1 MQHGAPVRQ
10 DGGEGPTDPA
20 SAGDQ
25 QLQGR
30 DQGSPGE
37 AGDTESR
44 KNLDVIRYLNL
55 NNDYLILHYLYVGG
69 GGLEI

>member
-1 MQHGAPVRQ
+1 VQYGAPVRQ

-20 SAGDQ
+20 STGDQ

-44 KNLDVIRYLNL
+44 KNLDVKRYFNL
-55 NNDYLILHYLYVGG
+55 NNDYLILQYIICTSGG
-69 GGLEI
+69 GG